1 MSDEQDKSTENKILD
16 KLAEEAQTSGYY
28 DEDLDNDIDEYEGI
42 DYTFQDEFEELAMQK
57 LEILEKLNAAN
68 ANGGA
73 RHKLN
78 NELRAVNE
86 KLDEF

>member
-1 MSDEQDKSTENKILD
+1 MINKEVEQDTNNFDFNIELETEAD
-16 KLAEEAQTSGYY
+16 
-28 DEDLDNDIDEYEGI
+28 I
-42 DYTFQDEFEELAMQK
+42 DYTFQDEFEELAMKK

-86 KLDEF
+86 KLNEF